1 MSISQSQPQ
10 PTALRNAI
18 CAAFAVAALCSHF
31 MAVAQTVS
39 LPSTSTKNTAV
50 RAYSFRELGV
60 QYPLQLRGI
69 QGIGGVS
76 FSVRADEVVTAAR
89 IRLSY
94 SYSPALLSNIS
105 HIKVLVNGQV
115 ATTLPVPTETAGKL
129 VEREV
134 AIPPQMLSDFNRL
147 DLELIGH
154 YTMEC
159 EDPQHTS
166 LWATID
172 GKSSIELNVS
182 RLSQPNDLQLL
193 PRPFFDPRDVRML
206 QLPFV
211 FPAEPTGAMLEAA
224 GTLSS
229 WFGGLAGYRGADFSA
244 VVGSIPAQGNAVV
257 MILEGMG
264 NLAGLSSTTLTGPTV
279 SVITNPNDPL
289 GKLLVI
295 QGRTPAELKTA
306 AAAVA
311 LGSPT
316 LTGATAT
323 IIDMK
328 PLEAR
333 KPYDAPNWLRSDR
346 PVRLGELASPKDMSV
361 SGYSPDLIRVN
372 IHMPPGLFNWRDK
385 GVPLDL
391 RYRYTARPQ
400 ADRST
405 LNFSVNEQFVQA
417 MPLVSAK
424 NTPPNTVEQVVE
436 HITPETP
443 LQPAHIKMRVPL
455 YKLAANSQLRFHY
468 FHEIT
473 KSGAC
478 RDVPL
483 DNLRGT
489 VEPESTIDISGF
501 SRFLP
506 MPDLA
511 AFGNSGFPFTR
522 MADLSES
529 VVVLPDTPTV
539 KDYGTFLNTMGL
551 MGNASGYP
559 TLGVQVVGAQD
570 PAALQGKDI
579 LVLAPDNRQPLL
591 TTWADHLPVRINGN
605 GASRSF
611 RLSQLAERV
620 AAWWGHDSEGAQ
632 AHGQTQIDLK
642 TTGAD
647 AVLMGLESPVSQGR
661 SVVVLASEKTDGLA
675 IAINALRSSES
686 LKQVQGSAVVVRG
699 DQVNSLLAEK
709 TYHVGSLSPFTYA
722 QWYLSSRPLLLAL
735 VGLLSALLVG
745 ALLYFVLK
753 NGARDRLQ
761 VQKNNG

>member
-1 MSISQSQPQ
+1 MSTSHRQLV
-10 PTALRNAI
+10 PTALRNAT
-18 CAAFAVAALCSHF
+18 CAALAVAALCSHF
-31 MAVAQTVS
+31 MAAAQTPTLS
-39 LPSTSTKNTAV
+39 ATTTKDAAL
-50 RAYSFRELGV
+50 RAYTFRELGV

-76 FSVRADEVVTAAR
+76 FSVRADEAVTAAR
-89 IRLSY
+89 VRLSY

-115 ATTLPVPTETAGKL
+115 AATLPVPTETAGKM

-172 GKSSIELNVS
+172 GKSRIELNVS
-182 RLSQPNDLQLL
+182 RLAQPNDLQLL

-206 QLPFV
+206 ELPFV
-211 FPAEPTGAMLEAA
+211 FPAEPTGPMLEAA

-244 VVGSIPAQGNAVV
+244 AIGAIPPKGNAVV
-257 MILEGMG
+257 MLVDGAGSI
-264 NLAGLSSTTLTGPTV
+264 AGLPSTALTGPTV
-279 SVITNPNDPL
+279 SIIANPNDPL
-289 GKLLVI
+289 GKLLLI

-306 AAAVA
+306 AASVA

-316 LTGATAT
+316 LSGATAT
-323 IIDMK
+323 IVDMK

-333 KPYDAPNWLRSDR
+333 KPYDAPNWLPSDR
-346 PVRLGELASPKDMSV
+346 PVRFGELATQKDLSV

-372 IHMPPGLFNWRDK
+372 VHMPPGLFNWRDK

-424 NTPPNTVEQVVE
+424 NTPPNAVEKVVE
-436 HITPETP
+436 HITPDTP

-455 YKLAANSQLRFHY
+455 YKLTANSQLRFHY

-478 RDVPL
+478 RDIPL

-489 VEPESTIDISGF
+489 VEPESTLDISGF

-522 MADLSES
+522 IADLSES
-529 VVVLPDTPTV
+529 VVVLPNTPTIT
-539 KDYGTFLNTMGL
+539 DYGTFLNAMGL

-570 PAALQGKDI
+570 EAALQGKDV

-591 TTWADHLPVRINGN
+591 TRWADHLPVRFNGN

-611 RLSQLAERV
+611 RLSHLAERI
-620 AAWWGHDSEGAQ
+620 AAWWGHGSEDGQ
-632 AHGQTQIDLK
+632 APRQTQLDLK
-642 TTGAD
+642 TSGAD
-647 AVLMGLESPVSQGR
+647 AVVMGFESPVSLGR

-675 IAINALRSSES
+675 MAVNALRSPET
-686 LKQVQGSAVVVRG
+686 LKRVQGSAVVVRG
-699 DQVNSLLAEK
+699 EQVNSLLAEK
-709 TYHVGSLSPFTYA
+709 TYHVGSLSPFTYV
-722 QWYLSSRPLLLAL
+722 QWYLSTRPLLLAL

-761 VQKNNG
+761 VQKNH